1 MGRASSGGTRLILA
15 SSILTFPFLPAIGI
29 AVAVAYALLVV
40 RRPGA
45 DCRPG
50 QTRSAAPGPV
60 SLRDVVARLAAVGDQ
75 ETTFLDR
82 STGLYVTLGDELLAE
97 LESDEPLDE
106 PIDFTMAQLEEF
118 RRKLRAKTL
127 LSLPTKADTR
137 EFQLRERFCGALPEG
152 EAKEDMLKVLRGQ
165 TGYRSFE
172 AAVAR
177 LQIAEQWQR
186 YRDEGF
192 ATVAIAWLE
201 RNQLRR
207 AS

>member
-1 MGRASSGGTRLILA
+1 MILA
-15 SSILTFPFLPAIGI
+15 SSILTFAFLAAVGI
-29 AVAVAYALLVV
+29 AVTVAYVMLVV
-40 RRPGA
+40 RRPGVE
-45 DCRPG
+45 RPPG
-50 QTRSAAPGPV
+50 RTRPAAPGPV

-82 STGLYVTLGDELLAE
+82 SSGVFVTLGDELLAD

-118 RRKLRAKTL
+118 RRKLRARTL

-152 EAKEDMLKVLRGQ
+152 EAREDMLKVLRGQ

-192 ATVAIAWLE
+192 ATVAIAWLQ